1 MKNFVLSII
10 CALTLVSVAH
20 AKGRGNDFAIGF
32 HLLNGSALNQMGIGV
47 KVECDIADQLR
58 LAPSFNY
65 FFEKNS
71 TSAWDLGVNLNYVVN
86 VTSNFDVYPL
96 VGVGFIR
103 FTDDLGGGVSTD
115 HDRVFAN
122 LGLGADIAVTK
133 EIWLTTELRYQY
145 IDDYGQFVPSVG
157 VKFCF

>member
-1 MKNFVLSII
+1 MKKFILSII
-10 CALTLVSVAH
+10 SALAIVGVAN
-20 AKGRGNDFAIGF
+20 AQGNDFAIGVN
-32 HLLNGSALNQMGIGV
+32 LLNGSCLNQMGIGV
-47 KVECDIADQLR
+47 KVECDITDQLR

-71 TSAWDLGVNLNYVVN
+71 TSAWGVGLNLNYVVD

-96 VGVGFIR
+96 AGVGFIR
-103 FTDDLGGGVSTD
+103 FTDDLGGGVSFD

-122 LGLGADIAVTK
+122 LGLGTDIAVTK
-133 EIWLTTELRYQY
+133 ELWLNAELRYQY

-157 VKFCF
+157 VKYCF